1 MGTVRTVLFTKADR
15 PLAITRP
22 DATVLEATQ
31 VMNAQKIGSLLVMNG
46 DQLVGIFTERDVLQR
61 VVAEMQSATT
71 TLVRDVMTVYVI
83 CCGTS
88 DSIDEVADLMS
99 HRRIRHVPVMD
110 ENGLVVGLISIG
122 DINAHRVSNYEVAL
136 QQVEDYM
143 HRRS

>member
-71 TLVRDVMTVYVI
+71 TLVRDVMTV
-83 CCGTS
+83 
-88 DSIDEVADLMS
+88 DADQYCQD
-99 HRRIRHVPVMD
+99 RQP
-110 ENGLVVGLISIG
+110 
-122 DINAHRVSNYEVAL
+122 
-136 QQVEDYM
+136 
-143 HRRS
+143 